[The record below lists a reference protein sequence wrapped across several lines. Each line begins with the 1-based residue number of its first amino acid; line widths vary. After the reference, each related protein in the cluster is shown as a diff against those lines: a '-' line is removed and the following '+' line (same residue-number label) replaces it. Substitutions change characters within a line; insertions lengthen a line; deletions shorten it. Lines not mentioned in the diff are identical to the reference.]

1 MFVYKKVCIVVEKK
15 IVKVKKHVGNYGEL
29 KNKKKKVGL
38 KKKYGGERRLN
49 FFRVRIQEGKT
60 MLVFFSSGRDA
71 VHRVCRLK
79 RVTESCSL

>member
-38 KKKYGGERRLN
+38 KKKKIRRRKEAEL
-49 FFRVRIQEGKT
+49 
-60 MLVFFSSGRDA
+60 FSS
-71 VHRVCRLK
+71 
-79 RVTESCSL
+79 